1 VLRHHLLDLVT
12 QGPGLILPFLV
23 TVIFAADV
31 NAAFYSAWMILNVI
45 VLVPASLT
53 TMLFTMGSAQP
64 TELATRMRFSLCLS
78 ALASLVAGVGT
89 YLLSGWI
96 LGWFGPS
103 YAATGAPILQI
114 LGLGVF
120 AIALKQ
126 HYIAVQRLKGRMV
139 HAAALLGAGGI
150 IELVLATY
158 GARWGGFSGFVW
170 GWLCAIYLEAM
181 FVAPVVLRAAR
192 RDRAFDVCDAAPC
205 HAPSIRL
212 DQSRRPA
219 RSAYVPQATRV
230 RTLILR
236 RRR

>member
-1 VLRHHLLDLVT
+1 VFRHHLLDLVT

-31 NAAFYSAWMILNVI
+31 NAAFFAAWMIFSVI
-45 VLVPASLT
+45 MLVSASLT
-53 TMLFTMGSAQP
+53 TMLFTMGSAEP
-64 TELATRMRFSLCLS
+64 TELATRMRFCLWLCV
-78 ALASLVAGVGT
+78 LASLVAGVGT
-89 YLLSGWI
+89 CFLSGWF

-103 YAATGAPILQI
+103 YAATGEPVLQI

-139 HAAALLGAGGI
+139 HAAVLLGAGGI

-158 GARWGGFSGFVW
+158 GAKWGGLSGFAW

-181 FVAPVVLRAAR
+181 FVAPAVLRAAR

-205 HAPSIRL
+205 RAPSIRF

-219 RSAYVPQATRV
+219 RSAFVPQATRV
-230 RTLILR
+230 RTSILR
-236 RRR
+236 GRR